1 MVEAVS
7 ENRREQ
13 VKQELLAKADQ
24 LWAAFETYDVVLEDA
39 SKNYIAR
46 QTMSEEGIICTMM
59 KYRCDGLTL
68 EQWEQWRQDPTLV
81 ATQLNPKLQRELLP
95 DDEGHKVIL
104 LKMKTPLVI
113 SNRSIITC
121 FYEAEKEDG
130 TKIIFHSSRGNEEIA
145 AANAAKI
152 GKDVIGNNAITYM
165 SWKPYEGGIE
175 LQNLTEMD
183 PCGSI
188 PDFIKKK
195 MAKRMAN
202 GLQILVD
209 YLQTGAKPEPIF

>member
-1 MVEAVS
+1 MVEAAS
-7 ENRREQ
+7 ENRRAQ
-13 VKQELLAKADQ
+13 LQQELMAKADQ

-46 QTMSEEGIICTMM
+46 QTVGQEGIACTMI

-81 ATQLNPKLQRELLP
+81 STQLNNKLQRELLP
-95 DDEGHKVIL
+95 DDEGHKVVL
-104 LKMKTPLVI
+104 LKMKMPLVI
-113 SNRSIITC
+113 SNRSIVTC

-130 TKIIFHSSRGNEEIA
+130 TKIIMHSSRGNEEIA

-152 GKDVIGNNAITYM
+152 GKDVIGNNEITYM

-175 LQNLTEMD
+175 LQNLTMMD
-183 PCGSI
+183 PAGSI
-188 PDFIKKK
+188 PDFLKKK

-202 GLQILVD
+202 ALQILVTF
-209 YLQTGAKPEPIF
+209 LQTGEKPEPIF